1 MRVPRRPFDSRGVHA
16 KPYLVAIVSAGLLLL
31 SPPVRAADSAPG
43 QPPTTPSV
51 DASGIPMAPAGSL
64 VLISGRTIAVSR
76 SRVTRVRLSCAGTTQ
91 CGGVLRIV
99 TAKPIVP
106 ARVHMRGAKRVLRLG
121 LTKFVTPAQVTAR
134 VKVRLSR
141 NGYRLVKRLR
151 QLKVSVVVQDL
162 DSAGHTR
169 TSKRVIS
176 LKAS

>member
-1 MRVPRRPFDSRGVHA
+1 MCVPRRPLDSQGVHA
-16 KPYLVAIVSAGLLLL
+16 KPYLVAIVIAGLLLL
-31 SPPVRAADSAPG
+31 ALPVRAANSAPG
-43 QPPTTPSV
+43 QPPSTLSV
-51 DASGIPMAPAGSL
+51 DASGIHMAGSL
-64 VLISGRTIAVSR
+64 VLISGRTIVVSR

-99 TAKPIVP
+99 TAKPVVP
-106 ARVHMRGAKRVLRLG
+106 ARVHMRDPKRALRLG
-121 LTKFVTPAQVTAR
+121 LTRFVTPAQVTAR

-151 QLKVSVVVQDL
+151 RLKVSVVVQDL

-176 LKAS
+176 LRAS